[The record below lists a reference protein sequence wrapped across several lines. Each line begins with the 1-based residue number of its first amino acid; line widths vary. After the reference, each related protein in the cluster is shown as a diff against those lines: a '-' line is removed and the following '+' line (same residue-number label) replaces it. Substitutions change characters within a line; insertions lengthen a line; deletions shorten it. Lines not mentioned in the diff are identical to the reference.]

1 MWTATT
7 SKRSAIGQGRKPE
20 PSDPYSAECV
30 EGVFSEKVFSGG
42 VSAGVASSGSLLFA
56 RCVTGRGSNTFLL
69 RSLDKGGP
77 MI

>member
-20 PSDPYSAECV
+20 PSDPYSPERV

-42 VSAGVASSGSLLFA
+42 VSAGVASSCSLLFA
-56 RCVTGRGSNTFLL
+56 
-69 RSLDKGGP
+69 
-77 MI
+77 